1 MQWSKLME
9 HGFRAYNKSLGYLKQ
24 ALELARKLEEKISEA
39 NILAEM
45 GYMERKR
52 KDYPLALEYYCMAVE
67 IFVQQGKKK
76 NFFFV
81 FFFFF
86 DKIFFFFLVF
96 IPIPVTIPP
105 QGTSI

>member
-86 DKIFFFFLVF
+86 F
-96 IPIPVTIPP
+96 
-105 QGTSI
+105 